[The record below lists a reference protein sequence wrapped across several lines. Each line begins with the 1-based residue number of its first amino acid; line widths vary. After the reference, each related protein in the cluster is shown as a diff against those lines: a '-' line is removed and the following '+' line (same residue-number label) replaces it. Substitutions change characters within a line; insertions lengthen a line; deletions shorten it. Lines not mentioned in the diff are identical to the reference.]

1 MSITTINSW
10 DALITTV
17 FYKLLNSP
25 VAHFYYKKSLQG
37 SIHKNCAR
45 LAQLCRLLAQRIKQ
59 SSKAVNEG
67 SIHDK
72 SQPPIQAYAQGIKL
86 CIQTVLFDINN

>member
-45 LAQLCRLLAQRIKQ
+45 LAQLCRLLAQRIISRAQKLSMKAAYTTKVSHPYKHMLKVLSYAFKQ
-59 SSKAVNEG
+59 S
-67 SIHDK
+67 
-72 SQPPIQAYAQGIKL
+72 YL
-86 CIQTVLFDINN
+86 T